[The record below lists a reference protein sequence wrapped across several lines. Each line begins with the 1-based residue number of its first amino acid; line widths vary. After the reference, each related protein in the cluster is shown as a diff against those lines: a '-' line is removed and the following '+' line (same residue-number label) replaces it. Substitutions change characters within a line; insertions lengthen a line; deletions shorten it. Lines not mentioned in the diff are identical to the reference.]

1 MNEDYIR
8 LGVNYDTSLKEIE
21 KEYKKK
27 AKILHPDKGG
37 STTEF
42 NSLKEAYDR
51 IIKEKKKREGMVKR
65 SFNDS
70 FLQRDYMNLAF
81 GNRHKRMDTFR
92 ENIEKELLE
101 YTNNFYSES
110 TNIIEIDGKKIVEK
124 KINNNGKITIER
136 YSYDEY

>member
-1 MNEDYIR
+1 
-8 LGVNYDTSLKEIE
+8 
-21 KEYKKK
+21 
-27 AKILHPDKGG
+27 
-37 STTEF
+37 
-42 NSLKEAYDR
+42 
-51 IIKEKKKREGMVKR
+51 MVKG

-81 GNRHKRMDTFR
+81 GNRYKRMDLFR

-101 YTNNFYSES
+101 YTNNFYSET
-110 TNIIEIDGKKIVEK
+110 TNIIEINGKKIVEK

>member
-1 MNEDYIR
+1 MEEDYIL
-8 LGVNYDTSLKEIE
+8 LGINYDSSLKDID

-27 AKILHPDKGG
+27 VKILHPDKGG
-37 STTEF
+37 NATEF

-51 IIKEKKKREGMVKR
+51 IIKEKKKREGMVKG

-81 GNRHKRMDTFR
+81 GNRYKRMDLFR

-101 YTNNFYSES
+101 YTNNFYSET
-110 TNIIEIDGKKIVEK
+110 TNIIEINGKKIVEK

>member
-51 IIKEKKKREGMVKR
+51 IKEKKRREGLVQR

-81 GNRHKRMDTFR
+81 GNRYKRMDTFR
-92 ENIEKELLE
+92 ENIEKELLK
-101 YTNNFYSES
+101 YTNNFYSET

>member
-1 MNEDYIR
+1 MEEDYIL
-8 LGVNYDTSLKEIE
+8 LGINDESSLKDID

-37 STTEF
+37 NTTEF

-51 IIKEKKKREGMVKR
+51 IIKEKKKREGIVQR

-81 GNRHKRMDTFR
+81 GNRYKRMDAFR

-101 YTNNFYSES
+101 YTNNFYSET

-136 YSYDEY
+136 Y